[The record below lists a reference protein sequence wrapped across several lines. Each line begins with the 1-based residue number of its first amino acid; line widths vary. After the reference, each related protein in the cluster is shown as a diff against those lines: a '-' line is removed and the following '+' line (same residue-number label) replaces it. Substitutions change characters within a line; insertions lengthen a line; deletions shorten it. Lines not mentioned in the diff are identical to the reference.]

1 MDGSKDKGSFA
12 LGMKGSECEVGR
24 PWQDRILHLDFID
37 LCIDDD
43 DQKSRDR
50 EKPIEILTDSWT
62 SKSRED
68 KSTEQWI

>member
-1 MDGSKDKGSFA
+1 MRIKSSSYKLDARLNSFGNFHPKWIKDGSKDKGSFA

-43 DQKSRDR
+43 DQNS
-50 EKPIEILTDSWT
+50 
-62 SKSRED
+62 
-68 KSTEQWI
+68 